1 MKKLRFS
8 SPHNEKISLSAGA
21 NSKFALMNKKIE
33 IMAPA
38 GSYESLEAGIKA
50 GADSVYFGIE
60 QLNMRARASNNFTLN
75 DLKEIVKRCNKSKV
89 KTYLTLN
96 TILYDHDIFLMKK
109 ICDTAKKVGISAVIV
124 SDISAINY
132 ANSIGLKVHISTQTN
147 VSNLEAV
154 KFYSKFADVVVLAR
168 ELTLQQ
174 IKNICAEIK
183 KQNIKGPSGKLVEIE
198 IFVHGALCV
207 AISGKC
213 YMSLATSNASAN
225 RGACLQNC
233 RKSYRVIDEETGDE
247 LKLDNKYIM
256 SPKDLCTIGFIDK
269 LLDSGISVLKIEGRG
284 RSPDYVYAVTK
295 AYREA
300 VDSVANGTYTQKK
313 IDSWIKEL
321 EKVYNRGFWQGGY
334 YLGKKL
340 GEWSGGYG
348 NQSKKEKIFVG
359 IARHYFSKTKIG
371 EFFLQSGGIE
381 LGDEIIIT
389 GKTTGIIHQKIESL
403 YVNEKP
409 VSKSKKGEIITIKLN
424 EKIRKND
431 KLYIIKDRKEM
442 QGTFGKI
449 PAINS

>member
-1 MKKLRFS
+1 
-8 SPHNEKISLSAGA
+8 
-21 NSKFALMNKKIE
+21 
-33 IMAPA
+33 
-38 GSYESLEAGIKA
+38 
-50 GADSVYFGIE
+50 GIE
-60 QLNMRARASNNFTLN
+60 QLNMRARASNNFTLD
-75 DLKEIVKRCNKSKV
+75 DLKKIVKRCNKSKV

-109 ICDTAKKVGISAVIV
+109 ICDTAKKVGISAVIA

-132 ANSIGLKVHISTQTN
+132 ANSIGLEVHISTQAN

-154 KFYSKFADVVVLAR
+154 KFYSRFAEVVVLAR

-174 IKNICAEIK
+174 IKNICDEIK

-431 KLYIIKDRKEM
+431 KLYIVKDRK
-442 QGTFGKI
+442 
-449 PAINS
+449 

>member
-1 MKKLRFS
+1 
-8 SPHNEKISLSAGA
+8 
-21 NSKFALMNKKIE
+21 MNKNKTEKIE

-38 GSYESLEAGIKA
+38 GSYESLEAAIKA
-50 GADSVYFGIE
+50 KADSVYFGIE
-60 QLNMRARASNNFTLN
+60 QLNMRARASNNFNLN
-75 DLKEIVKRCNKSKV
+75 DLKKIVGRCKKAGV

-96 TILYDHDIFLMKK
+96 TILYDHDISLMKK
-109 ICDTAKKVGISAVIV
+109 ICDTAKSSGISAVIAN
-124 SDISAINY
+124 DISAINY
-132 ANSIGLKVHISTQTN
+132 ANSIDLEVHISTQAN

-174 IKNICAEIK
+174 IKNICNEIK
-183 KQNIKGPSGKLVEIE
+183 KQNICGPSGNLIKIE
-198 IFVHGALCV
+198 IFCHGALCV

-233 RKSYRVIDEETGDE
+233 RKSYKVIDEETGDE
-247 LKLDNKYIM
+247 LKIDNKYIM

-295 AYREA
+295 CYNEA
-300 VDSVANGTYTQKK
+300 VESVLNKTYTKEK
-313 IDSWIKEL
+313 INLWIKEL

-340 GEWSGGYG
+340 GEWSAGYG
-348 NQSKKEKIFVG
+348 SQSKKEKIFVG
-359 IARHYFSKTKIG
+359 IARHYFPKKQIG
-371 EFFLQSGGIE
+371 EFILQTGEIE

-403 YVNEKP
+403 YVDEKSTP
-409 VSKSKKGEIITIKLN
+409 RAKKGDIITIKLN
-424 EKIRKND
+424 ERIRKND
-431 KLYIIKDRKEM
+431 KLYIVTDRKEM
-442 QGTFGKI
+442 QGTFGKV
-449 PAINS
+449 AVMNN

>member
-1 MKKLRFS
+1 
-8 SPHNEKISLSAGA
+8 
-21 NSKFALMNKKIE
+21 MNKKIE
-33 IMAPA
+33 IMAPV
-38 GSYESLEAGIKA
+38 GSYESLEAAIKA
-50 GADSVYFGIE
+50 GANSVYFGIE
-60 QLNMRARASNNFTLN
+60 QLNMRARASNNFTLD
-75 DLKEIVKRCNKSKV
+75 DLKKITKRCDKV
-89 KTYLTLN
+89 GIKTYLTLN
-96 TILYDHDIFLMKK
+96 TILYDHDISLMHK
-109 ICDTAKKVGISAVIV
+109 ICNAAKKAGISSVIA
-124 SDISAINY
+124 SDISTIVY
-132 ANSIGLKVHISTQTN
+132 ANSIGLEVHISTQAN
-147 VSNLEAV
+147 VSNLEAI
-154 KFYSKFADVVVLAR
+154 KFYSKFAEVVVLAR

-174 IKNICAEIK
+174 IKSICNEIK
-183 KQNIKGPSGKLVEIE
+183 RQNIKGPSGKLVEIE

-300 VDSVANGTYTQKK
+300 VESVLNRTYTQEK
-313 IDSWIKEL
+313 INNWIKEL

-348 NQSKKEKIFVG
+348 NQSKKEKNFIGV
-359 IARHYFSKTKIG
+359 ARHYFPKTQIG
-371 EFFLQSGGIE
+371 EFILQTGEIKS
-381 LGDEIIIT
+381 GDEIIIT

-409 VSKSKKGEIITIKLN
+409 ANKAKKGEIITIKLN

-431 KLYIIKDRKEM
+431 KLYIITDRKEM

-449 PAINS
+449 PVINK